1 MDSMIGFLI
10 VIGIFLFVKVTRA
23 LDVKKNPDEVFPS
36 TKPEEEPRPIQEDNR
51 PAKPTVTIPTVSK
64 PTVTK
69 PAATQQAAPEVP
81 ISNRRDADFK
91 PQAQTQVQV
100 RNVERT
106 FGLIGKPLGQSKSR
120 LLFKTM
126 FRNRHIS
133 ADYIN
138 FEIDSIDELP
148 GIIQANPKLCG
159 FNVTMPYKTDI
170 IPYLDS
176 MDESAQAVGA
186 VNTVK
191 VSRNSEGKAVL
202 IGYNTDCEAF
212 MDSIKEYIGD
222 RRKALILGTGGVSK
236 AVKHAL
242 DRLGVESRFVS
253 RNSTFDI
260 LGYYELS
267 PSLMDEYTIIVNC
280 TPVGM
285 HPDVDQCPDIPYTFL
300 SESHL
305 LFDVISNPA
314 ETLFMKKGREH
325 GATVAGGG
333 DMFELQAK
341 ASWDIWNS

>member
-1 MDSMIGFLI
+1 MDSAVAIIFI
-10 VIGIFLFVKVTRA
+10 VGVFLFIKVTKA
-23 LDVKKNPDEVFPS
+23 LDVKKKNADEVFPS
-36 TKPEEEPRPIQEDNR
+36 TRPEEEPQPVHDDNR
-51 PAKPTVTIPTVSK
+51 PARPTVIVPTVAKTTVVK

-69 PAATQQAAPEVP
+69 SAEAH
-81 ISNRRDADFK
+81 S
-91 PQAQTQVQV
+91 QTQVQTQV
-100 RNVERT
+100 GNVARI

-148 GIIQANPKLCG
+148 EIIQDNPKLCG

-170 IPYLDS
+170 IPFLDS

-191 VSRNSEGKAVL
+191 VTRNSEGKAVL
-202 IGYNTDCEAF
+202 TGYNTDCQAF

-242 DRLGVESRFVS
+242 DKLGVESRFVS

-267 PSLMDEYTIIVNC
+267 PSLIDEYQIIVNC

-285 HPDVDQCPDIPYTFL
+285 HPNVDQCPDIPYTFL

-305 LFDVISNPA
+305 LFDVISNPS